1 MLTLHV
7 TSDSTPDE
15 LRAAA
20 DFLITLASGKP
31 VADAPT
37 PQIPLPLPVP
47 PPLAL
52 VPPPAPAAPTPPPA
66 PAVTDDTGATDA
78 DGLPWDARIHS
89 SGRDKNSDGRWRKRR
104 NVDEAVVTAVTAELR
119 TLVENMRAGRIDVT
133 THVGERPA
141 DVIVPP
147 PPVAAAPVPP
157 PPPLDPAAAFAQ
169 APAVPVSPQPAVVPV
184 PPPPAPIEPAG
195 PTPTTFVEFM
205 PKIVA
210 LLSEKRLS
218 HDDLTRT
225 LVANGVPNLGSL
237 GAAAA
242 LNPALIPTLW
252 ASICA
257 LPGVPA

>member
-20 DFLITLASGKP
+20 DFLITLASNKSCL
-31 VADAPT
+31 ARSFET
-37 PQIPLPLPVP
+37 SEPQIPLPLPIPLPVLTAP
-47 PPLAL
+47 PATPAAIA
-52 VPPPAPAAPTPPPA
+52 PPAPAPA
-66 PAVTDDTGATDA
+66 ASDDTGATDA

-119 TLVENMRAGRIDVT
+119 TLVENMHAGRIDVV
-133 THVGERPA
+133 THVGERPT

-157 PPPLDPAAAFAQ
+157 PPPLDPVAAFA
-169 APAVPVSPQPAVVPV
+169 QPAVVPV
-184 PPPPAPIEPAG
+184 PPPPAVEPTVSSA
-195 PTPTTFVEFM
+195 PTTFVEFM

-225 LVANGVPNLGSL
+225 LVANGVANLGSL
-237 GAAAA
+237 GAAAS

-257 LPGVPA
+257 LPGVLA

>member
-20 DFLITLASGKP
+20 DFLTALAGGKP

-37 PQIPLPLPVP
+37 PQIPLPLP

-52 VPPPAPAAPTPPPA
+52 VPPPTPTPQPA
-66 PAVTDDTGATDA
+66 SAATDDTGATDA

-104 NVDEAVVTAVTAELR
+104 GVEETVVTAVTAELR
-119 TLVENMRAGRIDVT
+119 TLVENMRAGRIDVV
-133 THVGERPA
+133 THVGERPT

-147 PPVAAAPVPP
+147 PPLDPVAAPVPP
-157 PPPLDPAAAFAQ
+157 PPPLDPVAAFAQ
-169 APAVPVSPQPAVVPV
+169 VPAVPV
-184 PPPPAPIEPAG
+184 PPPPAPIEPTASAA
-195 PTPTTFVEFM
+195 PTTFVEFM

-242 LNPALIPTLW
+242 LNSTLIPTLW

-257 LPGVPA
+257 LPGVLA